1 MSRKQSFVA
10 RADLDNWLTQE
21 LQKDPAC
28 KGCVLNM
35 KYRLRERDADD
46 CNWSEATIQLGSD
59 CEVSY
64 VRPVAY
70 AIVARAR
77 LLFNVKD

>member
-1 MSRKQSFVA
+1 MPKQSLVHI
-10 RADLDNWLTQE
+10 ADLNSWLTLE
-21 LQKDPAC
+21 LQKDPEC
-28 KGCVLNM
+28 KGCELTM
-35 KYRLRERDADD
+35 KYRLRDPDGDD
-46 CNWSEATIQLGSD
+46 CNWSEATIRLGRD

-70 AIVARAR
+70 AVVARAR

>member
-1 MSRKQSFVA
+1 MPKQSFVPV
-10 RADLDNWLTQE
+10 ADLNSWLTRE
-21 LQKDPAC
+21 LQKDPEC
-28 KGCVLNM
+28 RGCELTM

-46 CNWSEATIQLGSD
+46 CNWSEATLRLGRD

-70 AIVARAR
+70 AVVARAR